1 MYSTLFRLSDAL
13 SRLLRAGHAKRF
25 VLDQYNFKASPKI
38 KKSNYP
44 YNSRPRC
51 LAGQRDWNEIDTTE
65 SKKTRVWNCESRR
78 DRHPLDTGEPT
89 SEWHG
94 IRGKQKH
101 HYGGWMEEDQDFR
114 SNEVL
119 SIPTA
124 GRFEITFVIW
134 RHFEHHARRVSE
146 CVYASRSLFQISL
159 YVIVQPHSRYQIRR
173 TTHYLWTNDRET

>member
-1 MYSTLFRLSDAL
+1 M
-13 SRLLRAGHAKRF
+13 
-25 VLDQYNFKASPKI
+25 
-38 KKSNYP
+38 
-44 YNSRPRC
+44 
-51 LAGQRDWNEIDTTE
+51 
-65 SKKTRVWNCESRR
+65 WNCESRR

-173 TTHYLWTNDRET
+173 TTHYLWTNDRETYCISSAIFVEFIICRSISIFGVRPNVRARSSLLPPNRDLCPASGVM